1 MVTLSETWT
10 APANAATVQA
20 LLVGGGG
27 AGLGYGGGGGSMA
40 FATLNTTD
48 PVTVVAG
55 YGGDDSAEFDHG
67 NGGASTVTQ
76 AGTTTTAAGGQAGD
90 LQQGASGTNAGN
102 TFGTD
107 SNYGA
112 LGGGGAGGAAPAG
125 PTGEHLGFDGGAGLI
140 VSAAPG
146 VTSLFADDATCY
158 AGGGAVTG
166 FENLNSQTVY
176 FAGTP
181 GCRGGSTASL
191 GDNNFTVTPPDA
203 NTGAGGTGSLYGY
216 RPEAGAMGVVVIRYT
231 LATPTTTTTAALAHT
246 GSSSSTY
253 LFASLAALLSGLSLL
268 ARARTRRTQ

>member
-1 MVTLSETWT
+1 
-10 APANAATVQA
+10 
-20 LLVGGGG
+20 
-27 AGLGYGGGGGSMA
+27 
-40 FATLNTTD
+40 
-48 PVTVVAG
+48 
-55 YGGDDSAEFDHG
+55 
-67 NGGASTVTQ
+67 
-76 AGTTTTAAGGQAGD
+76 
-90 LQQGASGTNAGN
+90 
-102 TFGTD
+102 
-107 SNYGA
+107 
-112 LGGGGAGGAAPAG
+112 
-125 PTGEHLGFDGGAGLI
+125 

-231 LATPTTTTTAALAHT
+231 LATPTTTTTPATTTTTAALAHT